1 MHACGGAVVIHSK
14 RLSPPFMHVGS
25 ILATAHVKR
34 VSQLSAESRG
44 FLRVLR
50 FPPAGKVDRVG

>member
-1 MHACGGAVVIHSK
+1 MVLPSQWFEHTVAAGCEKMFTPYENSIVNAQPKVV
-14 RLSPPFMHVGS
+14 
-25 ILATAHVKR
+25 
-34 VSQLSAESRG
+34 G